1 MAKWK
6 TGSLLLGENFVRTV
20 ISVILA
26 SIVIFYILKP
36 AAEAMFKSDT
46 LQPAFKNLVNDI
58 NNLEVGKSKESFIV
72 LEPSTAIIGFSKN
85 KDYQCYGCANAPKD
99 ELVAQF
105 KRPSNEQCKD
115 SACICICRGLID
127 KSLLDLNC
135 NKLQCE
141 KLNSDIY
148 PKIELGEFMSKKFG
162 FGYSTQSSWQGGFFY
177 ATDAG
182 QFHAAISGLPK
193 INERKMVVSIE
204 KKTIGDTTYAGVCLV
219 TTPKIPCI
227 QEQK

>member
-6 TGSLLLGENFVRTV
+6 TGSVLLGENFVRIV

-26 SIVIFYILKP
+26 YVVIFHVLKP
-36 AAEAMFKSDT
+36 AAQAIIPSDA
-46 LQPAFKNLVNDI
+46 LQQALKNLVNDI
-58 NNLEVGKSKESFIV
+58 NNLEVGKQKESFIV
-72 LEPSTAIIGFSKN
+72 LEHDIAVIGFSKN
-85 KDYQCYGCANAPKD
+85 KDYQCYGCPNAHKGK
-99 ELVAQF
+99 LVAQF

-148 PKIELGEFMSKKFG
+148 PKVELGEFISKKFG

-193 INERKMVVSIE
+193 INERKIVVSIE
-204 KKTIGDTTYAGVCLV
+204 KKTIGDTTYVGVCLL
-219 TTPKIPCI
+219 TTPKIMCI